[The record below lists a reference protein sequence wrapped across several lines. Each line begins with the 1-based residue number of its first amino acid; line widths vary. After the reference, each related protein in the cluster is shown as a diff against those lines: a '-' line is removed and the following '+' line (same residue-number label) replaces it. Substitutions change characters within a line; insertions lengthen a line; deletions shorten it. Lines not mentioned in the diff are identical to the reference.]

1 MENKFISFL
10 LVIGLIAS
18 LAACRPAGTVE
29 SETTVPPP
37 SQVPETETANP
48 APSEAP
54 VVFDCQSVSEIP
66 SSECQALVAFPDT
79 LDFES
84 QAFREFEQKNYEEYL
99 KEQVDMLDALPSG
112 QFEPDLAML
121 DQIVASLEIQPQ

>member
-1 MENKFISFL
+1 MNNKFIISL
-10 LVIGLIAS
+10 VVIGLIAS
-18 LAACRPAGTVE
+18 LAACRSGAVVEPETIVPAPSQAPAT
-29 SETTVPPP
+29 ETTI
-37 SQVPETETANP
+37 P

-54 VVFDCQSVSEIP
+54 VVFDCQSVSEIA
-66 SSECQALVAFPDT
+66 SSECQALVALPDT

-112 QFEPDLAML
+112 QFEPDLAIL
-121 DQIVASLEIQPQ
+121 DQIVASLEIQPE